1 MSIQVNILGPLMLV
15 CDGREH
21 DVGSARFRTLLG
33 LLALAPG
40 TPMSTDQL
48 VDELWPDREISN
60 ARNALQAN
68 VVRLRRKL
76 ESITGKPGEEL
87 IRTSTVG
94 YLLDLPADQVDACG
108 FTSIA
113 DHGAALRVG
122 EPERAVALL
131 EQGLRM
137 WRGPVLFDVIGG
149 PRCANAALRLRERW
163 LAAQEDLI
171 DAKLALGGERT
182 VVPQLRQLIA
192 EHPERERFSELLMI
206 ALYRDGR
213 QAEAVATFH
222 TARKWL
228 DRELGLQPGRSL
240 SQLYSSILRQELQ
253 HA

>member
-1 MSIQVNILGPLMLV
+1 MAIQVNILGPLVLV
-15 CDGREH
+15 CDSQEY

-76 ESITGKPGEEL
+76 ESITGRPGETL
-87 IRTSTVG
+87 IRTTTVG
-94 YLLDLPADQVDACG
+94 YLLDLPADAVDACG
-108 FTSIA
+108 FTSTA
-113 DHGAALRVG
+113 DHGAALLASD
-122 EPERAVALL
+122 PERAAALL
-131 EQGLRM
+131 ERALLM
-137 WRGPVLFDVIGG
+137 WRGPVLFDVTGG
-149 PRCANAALRLRERW
+149 PRCANAAIRLRERW
-163 LAAQEDLI
+163 LAAQEDLV
-171 DAKLALGGERT
+171 DAKLAIGGERT
-182 VVPQLRQLIA
+182 VIPQLRQLIA

-240 SQLYSSILRQELQ
+240 SRLYGSILRQEPQ